1 MTPLVIGLLIF
12 VVTVAVLA
20 TGLPIAFGL
29 GAVALAFML
38 AFDGWNSVHFVPETI
53 FAGLSDFTLV
63 SLPMFI
69 IMGAA
74 VASSRAGSDLYE
86 ALARW
91 LHRVPGSLVISNI
104 GACALFSAL
113 TGSSPATCAAI
124 GKMGIPEMRKRG
136 YDADLATGAIAAG
149 GTLGI
154 LIPPSITMILYG
166 IASETSIGR
175 LFLAGVIPG
184 LLLTALFMAWALF
197 LSWKRGTKL
206 VDADRIYS
214 LKEKVELLPKLLP
227 FIAVIVGVVYALYGG
242 IATPSEAAGVGAAL
256 CLVMV
261 IVIYRVWKPA
271 DLWAILRDGLR
282 ESGMLLMIIGTSIL
296 FGYMMSSLQVTQSVA
311 EGIAAMQVNKWVVL
325 AAINLMLLVA
335 GMFLPP
341 AAIILMTTPILMP
354 VILAAGFDPIW
365 FGVILTINMEL
376 GLITP
381 PVGLNLFV
389 INGITPDV
397 KLPTILKGALPFMG
411 CMVVAI
417 LILCVFPGLATW
429 LPQVDQAIIEQG
441 GNKVLADAWLAGG
454 FAGKNKCVKKPED
467 AAGEKFRSAGATFSQ
482 MWAGAGASIVS
493 IPSNEVYNA
502 LQQGVATA
510 TDTSSGSFVSF
521 RLYEQLK
528 CLTAPGD
535 NALWFMYEPVL
546 ISLKSWNKLNDAQ
559 KAALMKAAQKSED
572 YFEAESKKLDDKLVE
587 TFKANKTEVV
597 FLNEAEFEAWRGVA
611 QKTSYKNFAE
621 KVPGG
626 KELLDKALS
635 VK

>member
-1 MTPLVIGLLIF
+1 MSALAIGMWIF
-12 VVTVAVLA
+12 VATIVVLA

-29 GAVALAFML
+29 GAVALLFMVI
-38 AFDGWNSVHFVPETI
+38 FDGWGSIHYIPETI
-53 FAGLSDFTLV
+53 FGGLSDFTLV

-175 LFLAGVIPG
+175 LFLAGVLPG
-184 LLLTALFMAWALF
+184 LLLTGLFMAWALF
-197 LSWKRGTKL
+197 LSWKRGTVL

-214 LKEKVELLPKLLP
+214 MKEKLELLPKLLP
-227 FIAVIVGVVYALYGG
+227 FMAVIVGVVYALYGG

-261 IVIYRVWKPA
+261 IVIYKVWSIK

-311 EGIAAMQVNKWVVL
+311 EAIGEMQVNKWVIL
-325 AAINLMLLVA
+325 AAINLLLLVA

-354 VILAAGFDPIW
+354 VITAAGFDPIW

-397 KLPTILKGALPFMG
+397 RLPTILRGAFPFMM
-411 CMVVAI
+411 CMVLAI
-417 LILCVFPGLATW
+417 VILCIFPEIATW
-429 LPQVDQAIIEQG
+429 LPQ
-441 GNKVLADAWLAGG
+441 
-454 FAGKNKCVKKPED
+454 
-467 AAGEKFRSAGATFSQ
+467 
-482 MWAGAGASIVS
+482 
-493 IPSNEVYNA
+493 
-502 LQQGVATA
+502 
-510 TDTSSGSFVSF
+510 
-521 RLYEQLK
+521 
-528 CLTAPGD
+528 
-535 NALWFMYEPVL
+535 
-546 ISLKSWNKLNDAQ
+546 
-559 KAALMKAAQKSED
+559 ALM
-572 YFEAESKKLDDKLVE
+572 
-587 TFKANKTEVV
+587 
-597 FLNEAEFEAWRGVA
+597 G
-611 QKTSYKNFAE
+611 
-621 KVPGG
+621 
-626 KELLDKALS
+626 
-635 VK
+635 

>member
-1 MTPLVIGLLIF
+1 MSPLAIGLLIF
-12 VVTVAVLA
+12 VVTTALLA

-29 GAVALAFML
+29 GTVALLFMIV
-38 AFDGWNSVHFVPETI
+38 FDGWNSVHYVPETI

-91 LHRVPGSLVISNI
+91 LHKVPGSLVISNI

-124 GKMGIPEMRKRG
+124 GKMGIPEMRRRG

-175 LFLAGVIPG
+175 LFIAGIIPG
-184 LLLTALFMAWALF
+184 LMLTGLFMAWALF
-197 LSWKRGTKL
+197 ISWKRGTKL
-206 VDADRIYS
+206 IDEDRIYS
-214 LKEKVELLPKLLP
+214 IKEKIELLPKLLP

-256 CLVMV
+256 CLLMV
-261 IVIYRVWKPA
+261 VAIYRVWKPA

-282 ESGMLLMIIGTSIL
+282 ESGMLLLIIGTSIL

-311 EGIAAMQVNKWVVL
+311 TAIGEMQVNRWVIL

-335 GMFLPP
+335 GCFLPP

-354 VILAAGFDPIW
+354 VITAAGFDPIW

-397 KLPTILKGALPFMG
+397 NLPTILKGAFPFML
-411 CMVVAI
+411 CMIVGI

-429 LPQVDQAIIEQG
+429 LPQV
-441 GNKVLADAWLAGG
+441 
-454 FAGKNKCVKKPED
+454 
-467 AAGEKFRSAGATFSQ
+467 
-482 MWAGAGASIVS
+482 
-493 IPSNEVYNA
+493 
-502 LQQGVATA
+502 
-510 TDTSSGSFVSF
+510 
-521 RLYEQLK
+521 
-528 CLTAPGD
+528 
-535 NALWFMYEPVL
+535 
-546 ISLKSWNKLNDAQ
+546 
-559 KAALMKAAQKSED
+559 LM
-572 YFEAESKKLDDKLVE
+572 
-587 TFKANKTEVV
+587 
-597 FLNEAEFEAWRGVA
+597 G
-611 QKTSYKNFAE
+611 
-621 KVPGG
+621 
-626 KELLDKALS
+626 
-635 VK
+635 

>member
-1 MTPLVIGLLIF
+1 
-12 VVTVAVLA
+12 
-20 TGLPIAFGL
+20 
-29 GAVALAFML
+29 
-38 AFDGWNSVHFVPETI
+38 

-63 SLPMFI
+63 SLPMFV

-86 ALARW
+86 ALARL

-175 LFLAGVIPG
+175 LFIAGIIPG
-184 LLLTALFMAWALF
+184 LLLVVLFMLWAFF
-197 LSWKRGTKL
+197 LSWKRGTVL
-206 VDADRIYS
+206 VDKDRIYS
-214 LKEKVELLPKLLP
+214 MKEKLELLPRLLP

-261 IVIYRVWKPA
+261 VVIYRVWRLA
-271 DLWAILRDGLR
+271 DLWHILRDGLR

-311 EGIAAMQVNKWVVL
+311 TMIGELHVNRWLIL

-335 GMFLPP
+335 GCFLPP

-389 INGITPDV
+389 INGICPDV
-397 KLPTILKGALPFMG
+397 SLPTILKGAFPFML
-411 CMVVAI
+411 CMVLAI
-417 LILCVFPGLATW
+417 VILCVFPELATW
-429 LPQVDQAIIEQG
+429 LPS
-441 GNKVLADAWLAGG
+441 KVMG
-454 FAGKNKCVKKPED
+454 
-467 AAGEKFRSAGATFSQ
+467 
-482 MWAGAGASIVS
+482 
-493 IPSNEVYNA
+493 
-502 LQQGVATA
+502 
-510 TDTSSGSFVSF
+510 
-521 RLYEQLK
+521 
-528 CLTAPGD
+528 
-535 NALWFMYEPVL
+535 
-546 ISLKSWNKLNDAQ
+546 
-559 KAALMKAAQKSED
+559 
-572 YFEAESKKLDDKLVE
+572 
-587 TFKANKTEVV
+587 
-597 FLNEAEFEAWRGVA
+597 
-611 QKTSYKNFAE
+611 
-621 KVPGG
+621 
-626 KELLDKALS
+626 
-635 VK
+635 

>member
-1 MTPLVIGLLIF
+1 MSALAIGMLIF
-12 VVTVAVLA
+12 VATILVLA

-29 GAVALAFML
+29 GAVALLFMVI
-38 AFDGWNSVHFVPETI
+38 FDGWGSIHFIPETI
-53 FAGLSDFTLV
+53 FGGLSDFTLV

-175 LFLAGVIPG
+175 LFLAGVLPG
-184 LLLTALFMAWALF
+184 LLLTGLFMAWALF
-197 LSWKRGTKL
+197 ISWKRGTVL

-214 LKEKVELLPKLLP
+214 MKEKLELLPKLLP
-227 FIAVIVGVVYALYGG
+227 FILVIVGVVYALYGG

-261 IVIYRVWKPA
+261 IVIYRVWSPK

-282 ESGMLLMIIGTSIL
+282 ESGMLLLIIGTSIL

-311 EGIAAMQVNKWVVL
+311 EAIGEMQVNRWVIL
-325 AAINLMLLVA
+325 AAINLLLLVA

-354 VILAAGFDPIW
+354 VITAAGFDPIW

-397 KLPTILKGALPFMG
+397 RLPTILKGAFPFML

-417 LILCVFPGLATW
+417 VIICIFPEIATW
-429 LPQVDQAIIEQG
+429 LP
-441 GNKVLADAWLAGG
+441 
-454 FAGKNKCVKKPED
+454 
-467 AAGEKFRSAGATFSQ
+467 R
-482 MWAGAGASIVS
+482 
-493 IPSNEVYNA
+493 
-502 LQQGVATA
+502 
-510 TDTSSGSFVSF
+510 
-521 RLYEQLK
+521 
-528 CLTAPGD
+528 
-535 NALWFMYEPVL
+535 
-546 ISLKSWNKLNDAQ
+546 
-559 KAALMKAAQKSED
+559 ALMD
-572 YFEAESKKLDDKLVE
+572 
-587 TFKANKTEVV
+587 
-597 FLNEAEFEAWRGVA
+597 
-611 QKTSYKNFAE
+611 
-621 KVPGG
+621 
-626 KELLDKALS
+626 
-635 VK
+635 

>member
-1 MTPLVIGLLIF
+1 MSALAIGSLIF
-12 VVTVAVLA
+12 VATILVLA

-29 GAVALAFML
+29 GAVALLFMVI
-38 AFDGWNSVHFVPETI
+38 FDGWNSVHFIPETI

-63 SLPMFI
+63 SLPMFV

-175 LFLAGVIPG
+175 LFLAGVLPG
-184 LLLTALFMAWALF
+184 IMLTLLFMAWALF
-197 LSWKRGTKL
+197 ISWKRGTVL
-206 VDADRIYS
+206 VDADRIYTM
-214 LKEKVELLPKLLP
+214 KEKLELLPKLLP
-227 FIAVIVGVVYALYGG
+227 FMAVIVGVVYALYGG

-261 IVIYRVWKPA
+261 IVIYKVWKPA
-271 DLWAILRDGLR
+271 DLWHILRDGLR
-282 ESGMLLMIIGTSIL
+282 ESGMLLLIIGTSIL

-311 EGIAAMQVNKWVVL
+311 EAIGALQVNRWVIM
-325 AAINLMLLVA
+325 AAINLLLLVA

-354 VILAAGFDPIW
+354 VITAAGFDPIW

-397 KLPTILKGALPFMG
+397 RLPTILKGAFPFML
-411 CMVVAI
+411 CMVLAI
-417 LILCVFPGLATW
+417 LLLCVFPEIATW
-429 LPQVDQAIIEQG
+429 LP
-441 GNKVLADAWLAGG
+441 K
-454 FAGKNKCVKKPED
+454 
-467 AAGEKFRSAGATFSQ
+467 
-482 MWAGAGASIVS
+482 
-493 IPSNEVYNA
+493 
-502 LQQGVATA
+502 
-510 TDTSSGSFVSF
+510 
-521 RLYEQLK
+521 
-528 CLTAPGD
+528 
-535 NALWFMYEPVL
+535 
-546 ISLKSWNKLNDAQ
+546 
-559 KAALMKAAQKSED
+559 ALM
-572 YFEAESKKLDDKLVE
+572 
-587 TFKANKTEVV
+587 
-597 FLNEAEFEAWRGVA
+597 G
-611 QKTSYKNFAE
+611 
-621 KVPGG
+621 
-626 KELLDKALS
+626 
-635 VK
+635 

>member
-1 MTPLVIGLLIF
+1 MSALAIGLLIF

-29 GAVALAFML
+29 GAVALLFMVV
-38 AFDGWNSVHFVPETI
+38 FDGWHSIHFVPETV

-63 SLPMFI
+63 SLPMFV

-184 LLLTALFMAWALF
+184 LLLTGLFMAWALF
-197 LSWKRGTKL
+197 ISWKRGTVL

-214 LKEKVELLPKLLP
+214 MKEKLELLPRLLP
-227 FIAVIVGVVYALYGG
+227 FLAVIVGVVYALYGG

-261 IVIYRVWKPA
+261 IVIYRVWKPM

-296 FGYMMSSLQVTQSVA
+296 FGYMMSSLQITQSVA
-311 EGIAAMQVNKWVVL
+311 EAIGEMQVNKWVIL
-325 AAINLMLLVA
+325 AAVNVLLLVA

-354 VILAAGFDPIW
+354 VITAAGFDPIW

-397 KLPTILKGALPFMG
+397 RLPTILRGALPFMG
-411 CMVVAI
+411 CMVLAI
-417 LILCVFPGLATW
+417 VILSIFPELATW
-429 LPQVDQAIIEQG
+429 LP
-441 GNKVLADAWLAGG
+441 
-454 FAGKNKCVKKPED
+454 
-467 AAGEKFRSAGATFSQ
+467 S
-482 MWAGAGASIVS
+482 
-493 IPSNEVYNA
+493 Y
-502 LQQGVATA
+502 
-510 TDTSSGSFVSF
+510 
-521 RLYEQLK
+521 
-528 CLTAPGD
+528 
-535 NALWFMYEPVL
+535 
-546 ISLKSWNKLNDAQ
+546 
-559 KAALMKAAQKSED
+559 LM
-572 YFEAESKKLDDKLVE
+572 
-587 TFKANKTEVV
+587 
-597 FLNEAEFEAWRGVA
+597 G
-611 QKTSYKNFAE
+611 
-621 KVPGG
+621 
-626 KELLDKALS
+626 
-635 VK
+635 